1 MSDAGVSSVI
11 LVIVTLLVATT
22 IGGAFIQISD
32 TSSQKLEESS
42 KNTAEKISGDI
53 QILSSSDFVFEGDS
67 ITNTTTIVVKN
78 TGDVTISA
86 TSDNQGNFPEIDT
99 FINGRFQQPDSAQ
112 VREGNMNVWA
122 PSQTIEIEYVDST
135 SINCFEENRFN
146 IIVKGNEDD
155 LVFYADCS

>member
-22 IGGAFIQISD
+22 LGGAFIQISD
-32 TSSQKLEESS
+32 STSQKLEQSS
-42 KNTAEKISGDI
+42 KNIAEKIGGDI

-67 ITNTTTIVVKN
+67 GTNTTTIVVKN

-86 TSDNQGNFPEIDT
+86 TSNSQGDFTEIDT
-99 FINGRFQQPDSAQ
+99 FINGKFLQPDSAR
-112 VREGNMNVWA
+112 VTEGNADVWA
-122 PSQTIEIEYVDST
+122 PSQTVEIEYVDST

-146 IIVKGNEDD
+146 IIVKGNEDE
-155 LVFYADCS
+155 LIFYADCS

>member
-22 IGGAFIQISD
+22 IGGAFIQISE